1 MEFNDFES
9 KDTFI
14 ENEFFVIDSNNLDL
28 IDSRL
33 YGYVL
38 TDNGILFNE
47 NISNSERL
55 QEGLELNK
63 DGAYVWVKRKDDTI
77 NIYQDFI
84 GSYGLYLFREDDY
97 FAISNS
103 FLRLV
108 EYLKENH
115 HMTLN
120 YDNANTLLS
129 IGLCSLSYS
138 ETLVNEIKM
147 LPRDYVLKI
156 NTKTGELSHEV
167 LDFMENTV
175 SIDSKEGIAI
185 LDKWY
190 HKWTNCFK
198 ILEKNNE
205 HISIDLR
212 GGIDSRLIM
221 ALAISSEIDLNKVKV
236 RSIRS
241 SPEERKSYYFYALR
255 IADEFGFKFDDNDV
269 SLEKFSDM
277 GNVLDISFFS
287 KLGFHKQMFY
297 KTDYSKKPLFI
308 VSDSGAKC
316 VKGNEFSSPVDFVRD
331 RFNKAKEYSLE
342 SAHSLEKSL
351 YKSFEEIQN
360 RYDVK
365 DNNSSELT
373 ERLYKET
380 LSRNHFGKWNVE
392 DYLFN
397 RIRLNPL
404 IDSDLYKLRKN
415 TDDFDN
421 KDLLVSVILSRFCP
435 RLLDLSFERK
445 SFKFDSETK
454 DFAKNINTKYKFTS
468 QRSFFNSNEDSK
480 EFEYKKIYSIPSNG
494 RSFKIADVDDFIMD
508 VFKSQSFKSQFQS
521 YFSSKTYSNIA
532 YTIQNRSHMPLE
544 DAYGCIAVLRI
555 IDAVNYSL
563 RDINRTSFGWLNH
576 FLKIKEYKDEAI
588 SPITM
593 NKLLKYITARI
604 DIKNSGLKNN
614 DVIILE
620 NSDISSKVE
629 IPVWYSDDEGIGHV
643 VNSQKGVIDLK
654 VKCIGKGDFEIY
666 LRGLDFRDNV
676 DQRFPIYIDYT
687 KFYIN
692 GECIFDSRVS
702 VCHDHYYNY
711 VKYDVE
717 DGEIIDMHIEWEPFD
732 SNSTYRSK

>member
-1 MEFNDFES
+1 MEFNNEES
-9 KDTFI
+9 DELIK
-14 ENEFFVIDSNNLDL
+14 NEFFIIDSDNLEA
-28 IDSRL
+28 IESKL
-33 YGYVL
+33 YGYMI
-38 TDNGILFNE
+38 TENGIITNE
-47 NISNSERL
+47 SIQDYLNIQNGSEL
-55 QEGLELNK
+55 SK
-63 DGAYVWVKRKDDTI
+63 DGSYVWVKRNGDEIT
-77 NIYQDFI
+77 IYQDFI
-84 GSYGLYLFREDDY
+84 GSYGLYMFKEDDY

-115 HMTLN
+115 HLSLN
-120 YDNANTLLS
+120 YDNAHTLLS

-156 NTKTGELSHEV
+156 NTKTRELSHEV

-236 RSIRS
+236 RSIRNN
-241 SPEERKSYYFYALR
+241 PEERKSYYFYASR
-255 IADEFGFKFDDNDV
+255 IADEFGFKFDDYDV
-269 SLEKFSDM
+269 SLENISDM
-277 GNVLDISFFS
+277 DDVLDISFFS

-297 KTDYSKKPLFI
+297 KTDFSKKPLFI

-316 VKGNEFSSPVDFVRD
+316 VKDNEFSSPDNFVRD
-331 RFNKAKEYSLE
+331 RFNIAKEYSSE
-342 SAHSLEKSL
+342 SAHSLENSL

-360 RYDVK
+360 RYNIQDS
-365 DNNSSELT
+365 NSSELT
-373 ERLYKET
+373 ELLYKET

-415 TDDFDN
+415 TDDFEDN
-421 KDLLVSVILSRFCP
+421 DLLVSVILSRFCP
-435 RLLDLSFERK
+435 RLLDLSFERNN
-445 SFKFDSETK
+445 FKLDSQTK
-454 DFAKNINTKYKFTS
+454 DFANNINIKYKFTS
-468 QRSFFNSNEDSK
+468 QESFFNSNDDSK
-480 EFEYKKIYSIPSNG
+480 EFEYKKVYSMPSNG
-494 RSFKIADVDDFIMD
+494 RSFEIEDIDDFIMD
-508 VFKSQSFKSQFQS
+508 VFKSQSFKSEFQS
-521 YFSSKTYSNIA
+521 YFSSKIYSNISN
-532 YTIQNRSHMPLE
+532 TIQNRSHMPLE
-544 DAYGCIAVLRI
+544 DAYGVIAVLKI

-563 RDINRTSFGWLNH
+563 RDINNTSFGWLNH
-576 FLKIKEYKDEAI
+576 YLNIREYEDDTI
-588 SPITM
+588 SPLTM
-593 NKLLKYITARI
+593 NKLFKYITARI
-604 DIKNSGLKNN
+604 DIKNSRLKDN
-614 DVIILE
+614 DIIILE
-620 NSDISSKVE
+620 NSDIRSNVNT
-629 IPVWYSDDEGIGHV
+629 PVWYCDDEGIGHV
-643 VNSQKGVIDLK
+643 VNSRKGFIDLK
-654 VKCIGKGDFEIY
+654 VKCIGKGDFKIY

-732 SNSTYRSK
+732 SNSIYRSK

>member
-1 MEFNDFES
+1 MEFNNEES
-9 KDTFI
+9 DELIK
-14 ENEFFVIDSNNLDL
+14 NEFFIIDSDNLEA
-28 IDSRL
+28 IESKL
-33 YGYVL
+33 YGYMI
-38 TDNGILFNE
+38 TENGIITNE
-47 NISNSERL
+47 SIQDYLNIQNGSEL
-55 QEGLELNK
+55 SK
-63 DGAYVWVKRKDDTI
+63 DGSYVWVKRNGDEIT
-77 NIYQDFI
+77 IYQDFI
-84 GSYGLYLFREDDY
+84 GSYGLYMFKEDDY

-115 HMTLN
+115 HLSLN
-120 YDNANTLLS
+120 YDNAHTLLS

-156 NTKTGELSHEV
+156 NTKTRELSHEV

-236 RSIRS
+236 RSIRNN
-241 SPEERKSYYFYALR
+241 PEERKSYYFYASR
-255 IADEFGFKFDDNDV
+255 IADEFGFKFDDYDV
-269 SLEKFSDM
+269 SLENISDM
-277 GNVLDISFFS
+277 DDVLDISFFS

-297 KTDYSKKPLFI
+297 KTDFSKKPLFI

-316 VKGNEFSSPVDFVRD
+316 VKDNEFSSPDNFVRD
-331 RFNKAKEYSLE
+331 RFNIAKEYSSE
-342 SAHSLEKSL
+342 SAHSLENSL

-360 RYDVK
+360 RYNIQDS
-365 DNNSSELT
+365 NSSELT
-373 ERLYKET
+373 ELLYKET

-415 TDDFDN
+415 TDDFEDN
-421 KDLLVSVILSRFCP
+421 DLLVSVILSRFCP
-435 RLLDLSFERK
+435 RLLDLSFERNN
-445 SFKFDSETK
+445 FKLDSQTK
-454 DFAKNINTKYKFTS
+454 DFANNINIKYKFTS
-468 QRSFFNSNEDSK
+468 QESFFNSNDDSK
-480 EFEYKKIYSIPSNG
+480 EFEYKKVYSMPSNG
-494 RSFKIADVDDFIMD
+494 RSFEIEDIDDFIMD
-508 VFKSQSFKSQFQS
+508 VFKSQSFKSEFQS
-521 YFSSKTYSNIA
+521 YFSSKIYSNISN
-532 YTIQNRSHMPLE
+532 TIQNRSHMPLE
-544 DAYGCIAVLRI
+544 DAYGVIAVLKI

-563 RDINRTSFGWLNH
+563 RDINNTSFGWLNH
-576 FLKIKEYKDEAI
+576 YLNIREYEDDTI
-588 SPITM
+588 SPLTM
-593 NKLLKYITARI
+593 NKLFKYITARI
-604 DIKNSGLKNN
+604 DIKNSRLKDN
-614 DVIILE
+614 DIIILE
-620 NSDISSKVE
+620 NSDIRSNVNT
-629 IPVWYSDDEGIGHV
+629 PVWYCDDEGIGHV
-643 VNSQKGVIDLK
+643 VNSRKGFIDLK
-654 VKCIGKGDFEIY
+654 VKCIGKGDFKIY
-666 LRGLDFRDNV
+666 LRGLDFRDSN
-676 DQRFPIYIDYT
+676 DQRVPIYIDYT

-702 VCHDHYYNY
+702 VCHNRAYNY
-711 VKYDVE
+711 VKYGVE
-717 DGEIIDMHIEWEPFD
+717 DGEIIDIHIEWEPFD
-732 SNSTYRSK
+732 SNSIYRSK

>member
-1 MEFNDFES
+1 MEFNNEES
-9 KDTFI
+9 DELIK
-14 ENEFFVIDSNNLDL
+14 NEFFIIDSDNLEA
-28 IDSRL
+28 IESKL
-33 YGYVL
+33 YGYMI
-38 TDNGILFNE
+38 TENGIITNE
-47 NISNSERL
+47 SIQDYLNIQNGSEL
-55 QEGLELNK
+55 SK
-63 DGAYVWVKRKDDTI
+63 DGSYVWVKRNGDEIT
-77 NIYQDFI
+77 IYQDFI
-84 GSYGLYLFREDDY
+84 GSYGLYMFKEDDY

-115 HMTLN
+115 HLSLN
-120 YDNANTLLS
+120 YDNAHTLLS

-156 NTKTGELSHEV
+156 NTKTRELSHEV

-236 RSIRS
+236 RSIRNN
-241 SPEERKSYYFYALR
+241 PEERKSYYFYASR
-255 IADEFGFKFDDNDV
+255 IADEFGFKFDDYDV
-269 SLEKFSDM
+269 SLENISDM
-277 GNVLDISFFS
+277 DDVLDISFFS

-297 KTDYSKKPLFI
+297 KTDFSKKPLFI

-316 VKGNEFSSPVDFVRD
+316 VKDNEFSSPDNFVRD
-331 RFNKAKEYSLE
+331 RFNIAKEYSSE
-342 SAHSLEKSL
+342 SAHSLENSL

-360 RYDVK
+360 RYNIQDS
-365 DNNSSELT
+365 NSSELT
-373 ERLYKET
+373 ELLYKET

-415 TDDFDN
+415 TDDFEDN
-421 KDLLVSVILSRFCP
+421 DLLVSVILSRFCP
-435 RLLDLSFERK
+435 RLLDLSFERNN
-445 SFKFDSETK
+445 FKLDSQTK
-454 DFAKNINTKYKFTS
+454 DFANNINIKYKFTS
-468 QRSFFNSNEDSK
+468 QESFFNSNDDSK
-480 EFEYKKIYSIPSNG
+480 EFEYKKVYSMPSNG
-494 RSFKIADVDDFIMD
+494 RSFEIEDIDDFIMD
-508 VFKSQSFKSQFQS
+508 VFKSQSFKSEFQS
-521 YFSSKTYSNIA
+521 YFSSKIYSNISN
-532 YTIQNRSHMPLE
+532 TIQNRSHMPLE
-544 DAYGCIAVLRI
+544 DAYGVIAVLKI

-563 RDINRTSFGWLNH
+563 RDINNTSFGWLNH
-576 FLKIKEYKDEAI
+576 YLNIREYEDDTI
-588 SPITM
+588 SPLTM
-593 NKLLKYITARI
+593 NKLFKYITARI
-604 DIKNSGLKNN
+604 DIKNSRLKDN
-614 DVIILE
+614 DIIILE
-620 NSDISSKVE
+620 NSDIRSNVNT
-629 IPVWYSDDEGIGHV
+629 PVWYCDDEGIGHV
-643 VNSQKGVIDLK
+643 VNSRKGFIDLK
-654 VKCIGKGDFEIY
+654 VKCIGKGDFKIY
-666 LRGLDFRDNV
+666 LRGLDFRDSN
-676 DQRFPIYIDYT
+676 DQRVPIYIDYT

-702 VCHDHYYNY
+702 VCHNRAYN
-711 VKYDVE
+711 
-717 DGEIIDMHIEWEPFD
+717 
-732 SNSTYRSK
+732 